1 MARPTNFEIKDRS
14 NGSAVT
20 VWIAGELDLTT
31 AQTLSAH
38 LEERLSGGITELTL
52 DLGDISF
59 MDSSGLRLLIEL
71 YDRSREQ
78 AWGLKLK
85 RPKQESAAIVLRAT
99 GADTALPFVPSTQ
112 Q

>member
-20 VWIAGELDLTT
+20 VWIAGELDMTT
-31 AQTLSAH
+31 AQTLSQH
-38 LEERLSGGITELTL
+38 VEEHLSGGVSELTL

-71 YDRSREQ
+71 HDRSQQQ
-78 AWGLKLK
+78 AWQLKLK
-85 RPKQESAAIVLRAT
+85 PPRHESAALVLRAT
-99 GADTALPFVPSTQ
+99 GADTALPFEPASEQ
-112 Q
+112 